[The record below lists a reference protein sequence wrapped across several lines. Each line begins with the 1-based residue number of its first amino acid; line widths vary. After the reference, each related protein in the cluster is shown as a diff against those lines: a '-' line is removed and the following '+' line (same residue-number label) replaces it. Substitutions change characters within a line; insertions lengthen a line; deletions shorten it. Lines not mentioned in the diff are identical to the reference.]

1 MSTAEELECR
11 SRAGKSSR
19 SRGAVAIH
27 ARLGILLAVAIVLVG
42 APVAGQAAAPG
53 QVGRAAAAPDLAT
66 IVRCDPSV
74 VYVRKTDI
82 ATTYL
87 YVQDVVGLNAADLW
101 LTFNT
106 GIGNVVDEDS
116 YTPGVQIQPLS
127 EFMSA
132 DFVLFRSADNTLGQI
147 HYAATQ
153 MAKPPRDGSGR
164 LAMVRFQALATGTIT
179 LQFSLLHD
187 LSDINGGLI
196 PNTTQDCQVVFVE
209 PTSIVLK
216 RFIARPVGNIVH
228 LRWETSAEFENV
240 GFNLYRAQ
248 RPNGP
253 RTKLNQ
259 ALIPSKVP
267 PGSPVGAVYD
277 RLDRQVQPAKFYWYW
292 LEDVDVYGDATLH
305 GPVRV
310 KTAP

>member
-1 MSTAEELECR
+1 M
-11 SRAGKSSR
+11 
-19 SRGAVAIH
+19 
-27 ARLGILLAVAIVLVG
+27 GILLAMAMILAGVPA
-42 APVAGQAAAPG
+42 AGQAVALG
-53 QVGRAAAAPDLAT
+53 QAGQAAAAPDLET
-66 IVRCDPSV
+66 IVRCDPPV
-74 VYVRKTDI
+74 VYVKTTDI

-106 GIGNVVDEDS
+106 GIGNVVDEDG

-132 DFVLFRSADNTLGQI
+132 DFVLFRSADNSLGEI

-164 LAMVRFQALATGTIT
+164 LAMIRFQSLTTGTIT
-179 LQFSLLHD
+179 LQFSVLHD

-196 PNTTQDCQVVFVE
+196 PNTAQDCQVVFVE
-209 PTSIVLK
+209 PTGIVLK
-216 RFIARPVGNIVH
+216 RFFARPMGSFVH
-228 LRWETSAEFENV
+228 LRWETSAEFDNI

-253 RTKLNQ
+253 RIKLNQ
-259 ALIPSKVP
+259 TLIPSKVP
-267 PGSPVGAVYD
+267 PGSPIGAVYD
-277 RLDRQVQPAKFYWYW
+277 RIDRNVQPDKFYWYW
-292 LEDVDVYGDATLH
+292 LEDVDVYGDSTLH

-310 KTAP
+310 RTAP